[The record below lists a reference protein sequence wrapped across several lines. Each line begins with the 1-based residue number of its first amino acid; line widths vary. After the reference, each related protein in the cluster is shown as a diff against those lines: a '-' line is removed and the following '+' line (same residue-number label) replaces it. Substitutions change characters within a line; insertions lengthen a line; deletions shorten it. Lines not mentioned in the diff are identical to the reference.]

1 MTVCQW
7 RFVPIIRW
15 VLFSGILLFIGG
27 GDAVASSVV
36 HAMVTDVTNRAE
48 HTQMF
53 LYIHVADVIS
63 GFFGPVIS
71 VLSMEKGHSW
81 TVLVLA
87 QIVVFS
93 ATFSLPLSIPEILHF
108 RNKKLGSAFPP
119 TIQPPTDSSPQQP
132 ERPAFS
138 RKMRHVLPRVF
149 NILAPLVRILTSNRQ
164 CLLLLAVFA
173 PREFF
178 TAIVPDALFFDAN
191 VYAPN
196 LHLLSRDRGDDILAG
211 FSMLGLDRLTK
222 FLRHDMAKP
231 NERKALDKKLQD
243 AWKYGSPSIAHAWE
257 SYFMLLLAT
266 KRKYKNGCE
275 SSLYKQ
281 LSLKPKEKLRYKLGQ
296 ERAWVFFD
304 DSRFYLQESC
314 EYEKIDK
321 RRNPPSS
328 EYTIGLRNR
337 VASLEAF
344 IQELRDASPAR
355 RDEMLGPAAY
365 IQGISNISTAG
376 PSQVIQT
383 DTTARARLKPD
394 AEGSL
399 VYHGATSIFNSD
411 LLSTSESYPSPT
423 QSLYAESN
431 FDHVMDHFGI
441 KLEDDTVFKALQ
453 QFFRWQYPHFMFVY
467 REAFL
472 RDHFGERKGCKYWSS
487 ALLLSICALGLL
499 MSDTAVERNL
509 TEQFFQAAESIVM
522 VSGLSRPSIPT
533 VQSFLCLAFFEIG
546 RGNVSKGWAF
556 SGIAFRMAQD
566 LGFQSDPMN
575 WLPHDSTII
584 SSEDIEIRRRIYW
597 GSYISDKLISLI
609 LGRPVQL
616 AFDSAEVDLLE
627 FITDGPGMEYWR
639 PVGFGDD
646 PEELRVLS
654 NIPYLKEQI
663 RLYRIVEKM
672 MTTVFS
678 PRTPRTQTDV
688 FTRQTLLDNLN
699 LELLQWRDA
708 LPAFAKWNKW
718 STSVTIT
725 PAVATLHLLY
735 SSIRIALNYE
745 SATASNVVAAREAAL
760 LSCTTAAQDIL
771 ALVRIYKM
779 QYGLRHA
786 PLILIYASIQ
796 ASRSIEKFGIPE
808 EQSYLAR
815 CRQ

>member
-1 MTVCQW
+1 
-7 RFVPIIRW
+7 
-15 VLFSGILLFIGG
+15 
-27 GDAVASSVV
+27 
-36 HAMVTDVTNRAE
+36 
-48 HTQMF
+48 
-53 LYIHVADVIS
+53 
-63 GFFGPVIS
+63 
-71 VLSMEKGHSW
+71 
-81 TVLVLA
+81 
-87 QIVVFS
+87 
-93 ATFSLPLSIPEILHF
+93 
-108 RNKKLGSAFPP
+108 
-119 TIQPPTDSSPQQP
+119 
-132 ERPAFS
+132 
-138 RKMRHVLPRVF
+138 
-149 NILAPLVRILTSNRQ
+149 
-164 CLLLLAVFA
+164 
-173 PREFF
+173 
-178 TAIVPDALFFDAN
+178 
-191 VYAPN
+191 
-196 LHLLSRDRGDDILAG
+196 
-211 FSMLGLDRLTK
+211 
-222 FLRHDMAKP
+222 
-231 NERKALDKKLQD
+231 
-243 AWKYGSPSIAHAWE
+243 
-257 SYFMLLLAT
+257 
-266 KRKYKNGCE
+266 
-275 SSLYKQ
+275 
-281 LSLKPKEKLRYKLGQ
+281 
-296 ERAWVFFD
+296 
-304 DSRFYLQESC
+304 C

-328 EYTIGLRNR
+328 EYTISLKNR

-344 IQELRDASPAR
+344 IQELQEASPAR
-355 RDEMLGPAAY
+355 RDEMLGPAVGTS
-365 IQGISNISTAG
+365 ITLTAG
-376 PSQVIQT
+376 PSHAVPS
-383 DTTARARLKPD
+383 DTPVRARLKPD

-411 LLSTSESYPSPT
+411 LLSTSEMYLNQT
-423 QSLYAESN
+423 QYAESN
-431 FDHVMDHFGI
+431 FDHVLDHFGI

-487 ALLLSICALGLL
+487 ALLLSVCALGLL
-499 MSDTAVERNL
+499 MSETEEERNL
-509 TEQFFQAAESIVM
+509 SEQFFHAAESIVM
-522 VSGLSRPSIPT
+522 VSGLGRPSIPT

-646 PEELRVLS
+646 PEELRILS

-678 PRTPRTQTDV
+678 PRTPRTQTDI

-708 LPAFAKWNKW
+708 LPAFSKWNKW

-745 SATASNVVAAREAAL
+745 AATLSNVESARETSL
-760 LSCTTAAQDIL
+760 QSCTTAAQDIL

-786 PLILIYASIQ
+786 PLILIYATTQ
-796 ASRSIEKFGIPE
+796 ASRAIGKSGIPE
-808 EQSYLAR
+808 EQGYLLSCLAE
-815 CRQ
+815 CSHTWSIAGQVHGPIPTGNVDVYQDLI

>member
-1 MTVCQW
+1 M
-7 RFVPIIRW
+7 
-15 VLFSGILLFIGG
+15 
-27 GDAVASSVV
+27 
-36 HAMVTDVTNRAE
+36 
-48 HTQMF
+48 
-53 LYIHVADVIS
+53 
-63 GFFGPVIS
+63 
-71 VLSMEKGHSW
+71 
-81 TVLVLA
+81 
-87 QIVVFS
+87 
-93 ATFSLPLSIPEILHF
+93 
-108 RNKKLGSAFPP
+108 LGS
-119 TIQPPTDSSPQQP
+119 
-132 ERPAFS
+132 PAY
-138 RKMRHVLPRVF
+138 
-149 NILAPLVRILTSNRQ
+149 TQ
-164 CLLLLAVFA
+164 G
-173 PREFF
+173 
-178 TAIVPDALFFDAN
+178 
-191 VYAPN
+191 APN
-196 LHLLSRDRGDDILAG
+196 I
-211 FSMLGLDRLTK
+211 
-222 FLRHDMAKP
+222 
-231 NERKALDKKLQD
+231 
-243 AWKYGSPSIAHAWE
+243 
-257 SYFMLLLAT
+257 
-266 KRKYKNGCE
+266 
-275 SSLYKQ
+275 
-281 LSLKPKEKLRYKLGQ
+281 
-296 ERAWVFFD
+296 
-304 DSRFYLQESC
+304 
-314 EYEKIDK
+314 
-321 RRNPPSS
+321 
-328 EYTIGLRNR
+328 
-337 VASLEAF
+337 
-344 IQELRDASPAR
+344 PA
-355 RDEMLGPAAY
+355 
-365 IQGISNISTAG
+365 AG
-376 PSQVIQT
+376 PSQVIQN
-383 DTTARARLKPD
+383 DTTARALLKPD

-499 MSDTAVERNL
+499 MSETEGERNL
-509 TEQFFQAAESIVM
+509 SERFFQAAESIVM

-575 WLPHDSTII
+575 WLPHDSTIV

-597 GSYISDKLISLI
+597 GSYISDKLISLV

-646 PEELRVLS
+646 PEELQVLS

-718 STSVTIT
+718 STGVTIT

-745 SATASNVVAAREAAL
+745 SATTSNVASAREASL

-808 EQSYLAR
+808 EQSYLGPMPAVNLDAYHDLV
-815 CRQ
+815 

>member
-1 MTVCQW
+1 MNPATGKQ
-7 RFVPIIRW
+7 
-15 VLFSGILLFIGG
+15 
-27 GDAVASSVV
+27 
-36 HAMVTDVTNRAE
+36 E
-48 HTQMF
+48 
-53 LYIHVADVIS
+53 
-63 GFFGPVIS
+63 
-71 VLSMEKGHSW
+71 LS
-81 TVLVLA
+81 
-87 QIVVFS
+87 
-93 ATFSLPLSIPEILHF
+93 
-108 RNKKLGSAFPP
+108 
-119 TIQPPTDSSPQQP
+119 
-132 ERPAFS
+132 
-138 RKMRHVLPRVF
+138 
-149 NILAPLVRILTSNRQ
+149 
-164 CLLLLAVFA
+164 C
-173 PREFF
+173 
-178 TAIVPDALFFDAN
+178 
-191 VYAPN
+191 
-196 LHLLSRDRGDDILAG
+196 
-211 FSMLGLDRLTK
+211 
-222 FLRHDMAKP
+222 
-231 NERKALDKKLQD
+231 
-243 AWKYGSPSIAHAWE
+243 
-257 SYFMLLLAT
+257 
-266 KRKYKNGCE
+266 KRCRYR
-275 SSLYKQ
+275 
-281 LSLKPKEKLRYKLGQ
+281 KLRCTRTVPCINCATAG
-296 ERAWVFFD
+296 AG
-304 DSRFYLQESC
+304 C

-328 EYTIGLRNR
+328 EYTISLRNR

-344 IQELRDASPAR
+344 IQELRDAPPPR

-365 IQGISNISTAG
+365 TQGAPNIPAAG
-376 PSQVIQT
+376 PSQVIQN
-383 DTTARARLKPD
+383 DTTARALLKPD

-499 MSDTAVERNL
+499 MSETEGERNL
-509 TEQFFQAAESIVM
+509 SEQFFQAAESIVM

-745 SATASNVVAAREAAL
+745 SATTNNVASAREAAL

-771 ALVRIYKM
+771 ALVRVYKM

-808 EQSYLAR
+808 EQSYLVGCLAE
-815 CRQ
+815 CSHTWSIAGQVQGPMPAVNVDAYHELV

>member
-1 MTVCQW
+1 MNPTTGKQ
-7 RFVPIIRW
+7 
-15 VLFSGILLFIGG
+15 
-27 GDAVASSVV
+27 
-36 HAMVTDVTNRAE
+36 E
-48 HTQMF
+48 
-53 LYIHVADVIS
+53 
-63 GFFGPVIS
+63 
-71 VLSMEKGHSW
+71 LS
-81 TVLVLA
+81 
-87 QIVVFS
+87 
-93 ATFSLPLSIPEILHF
+93 
-108 RNKKLGSAFPP
+108 
-119 TIQPPTDSSPQQP
+119 
-132 ERPAFS
+132 
-138 RKMRHVLPRVF
+138 
-149 NILAPLVRILTSNRQ
+149 
-164 CLLLLAVFA
+164 C
-173 PREFF
+173 
-178 TAIVPDALFFDAN
+178 
-191 VYAPN
+191 
-196 LHLLSRDRGDDILAG
+196 
-211 FSMLGLDRLTK
+211 
-222 FLRHDMAKP
+222 
-231 NERKALDKKLQD
+231 
-243 AWKYGSPSIAHAWE
+243 
-257 SYFMLLLAT
+257 
-266 KRKYKNGCE
+266 KRCRYR
-275 SSLYKQ
+275 
-281 LSLKPKEKLRYKLGQ
+281 KLRCTRTVPCTNCATAG
-296 ERAWVFFD
+296 AG
-304 DSRFYLQESC
+304 C

-365 IQGISNISTAG
+365 IQGASNISTAG
-376 PSQVIQT
+376 PSQVIQI

-411 LLSTSESYPSPT
+411 LLTTSESFPSPT

-441 KLEDDTVFKALQ
+441 KLEDDTIFKALQ

-499 MSDTAVERNL
+499 MSDTELERNL

-584 SSEDIEIRRRIYW
+584 SSEDVEIRRRIYW

-718 STSVTIT
+718 STSVAIT

-745 SATASNVVAAREAAL
+745 SATTNNVASARETAL

-808 EQSYLAR
+808 EQSYLEYGD
-815 CRQ
+815 

>member
-1 MTVCQW
+1 MNPATGKQ
-7 RFVPIIRW
+7 
-15 VLFSGILLFIGG
+15 
-27 GDAVASSVV
+27 
-36 HAMVTDVTNRAE
+36 E
-48 HTQMF
+48 
-53 LYIHVADVIS
+53 
-63 GFFGPVIS
+63 
-71 VLSMEKGHSW
+71 LS
-81 TVLVLA
+81 
-87 QIVVFS
+87 
-93 ATFSLPLSIPEILHF
+93 
-108 RNKKLGSAFPP
+108 
-119 TIQPPTDSSPQQP
+119 
-132 ERPAFS
+132 
-138 RKMRHVLPRVF
+138 
-149 NILAPLVRILTSNRQ
+149 
-164 CLLLLAVFA
+164 C
-173 PREFF
+173 
-178 TAIVPDALFFDAN
+178 
-191 VYAPN
+191 
-196 LHLLSRDRGDDILAG
+196 
-211 FSMLGLDRLTK
+211 
-222 FLRHDMAKP
+222 
-231 NERKALDKKLQD
+231 
-243 AWKYGSPSIAHAWE
+243 
-257 SYFMLLLAT
+257 
-266 KRKYKNGCE
+266 KRCRYR
-275 SSLYKQ
+275 
-281 LSLKPKEKLRYKLGQ
+281 KLRCTRTVPCTNCATAG
-296 ERAWVFFD
+296 AG
-304 DSRFYLQESC
+304 C

-344 IQELRDASPAR
+344 IQELREASPAR

-365 IQGISNISTAG
+365 IQSISNISTAG
-376 PSQVIQT
+376 SSRAIQT
-383 DTTARARLKPD
+383 DTTARALLKPD

-499 MSDTAVERNL
+499 MSETEGERNL
-509 TEQFFQAAESIVM
+509 SEQFFQAAESIVM

-609 LGRPVQL
+609 LGRSVQL

-745 SATASNVVAAREAAL
+745 SATTSNVASAREAAL

-771 ALVRIYKM
+771 ALVRVYKM

-808 EQSYLAR
+808 EQSYLVGCLAE
-815 CRQ
+815 CSHTWSIAGQVQGPMPAVNVDAYHELV